1 MTNTNNLPWSFLDS
15 YRGKV
20 FDGEWPTF
28 PQVFRISAERFP
40 DSPCFT
46 DFDGPNA
53 SKRSFSYAQALKD
66 SEQNGALD
74 WAGILRLAQAAK
86 GADPYG
92 ERAGLIALIE
102 QAQKLSAG
110 K

>member
-20 FDGEWPTF
+20 FDTEWPTF

-53 SKRSFSYAQALKD
+53 SKRSFSYAQALKNIE
-66 SEQNGALD
+66 S
-74 WAGILRLAQAAK
+74 LAV
-86 GADPYG
+86 
-92 ERAGLIALIE
+92 
-102 QAQKLSAG
+102 
-110 K
+110 

>member
-1 MTNTNNLPWSFLDS
+1 MIEQAIAAKSIPLADADEAT
-15 YRGKV
+15 
-20 FDGEWPTF
+20 
-28 PQVFRISAERFP
+28 RF
-40 DSPCFT
+40 
-46 DFDGPNA
+46 A
-53 SKRSFSYAQALKD
+53 IAAASYAQALKGGAD
-66 SEQNGALD
+66 NGALD